1 MIVISVLVHILLVR
15 EPYIPCMGTT
25 TLNWE
30 EFDTLRICSAL
41 LCSGVRPDHL
51 LLLFFC
57 FKLDVVLETNLA
69 TIRVLEAIQKKLS
82 RLSAEE
88 QAKFRLDNTL
98 GGTSE
103 VIHRKALQRIYADKA
118 ADIIDGLRKNPS
130 IAVPIVLK
138 RYVSSGFCVLYD
150 RFSAP
155 LTRALVF
162 LPGYL
167 IRIPVLSLLLSS
179 STVGTE

>member
-1 MIVISVLVHILLVR
+1 MLNTPGFLFRVALVLVSVKYHVLSIQLWLTHR
-15 EPYIPCMGTT
+15 S
-25 TLNWE
+25 LQ
-30 EFDTLRICSAL
+30 
-41 LCSGVRPDHL
+41 
-51 LLLFFC
+51 
-57 FKLDVVLETNLA
+57 LDVVLETNLA

-130 IAVPIVLK
+130 VAVPIVLK
-138 RYVSSGFCVLYD
+138 RYHSHAVPWGLHLAPCLFRNSS
-150 RFSAP
+150 
-155 LTRALVF
+155 F
-162 LPGYL
+162 LPLEGL
-167 IRIPVLSLLLSS
+167 TCAGMQLEKGILF
-179 STVGTE
+179 

>member
-1 MIVISVLVHILLVR
+1 MCLI
-15 EPYIPCMGTT
+15 
-25 TLNWE
+25 
-30 EFDTLRICSAL
+30 FQ
-41 LCSGVRPDHL
+41 
-51 LLLFFC
+51 
-57 FKLDVVLETNLA
+57 LDVVLETNLA

-130 IAVPIVLK
+130 VAVPIVLK
-138 RYVSSGFCVLYD
+138 RYFLHPGIYTCILVKLTTGQALFKLVKTCSFCFSGPQPLWSNLQ
-150 RFSAP
+150 SAD
-155 LTRALVF
+155 TSNV
-162 LPGYL
+162 
-167 IRIPVLSLLLSS
+167 IVIS
-179 STVGTE
+179 

>member
-1 MIVISVLVHILLVR
+1 MWLVWQDQDSNPGSLTPYLKLL
-15 EPYIPCMGTT
+15 TT
-25 TLNWE
+25 FQHWFGSWHTLS
-30 EFDTLRICSAL
+30 FLQ
-41 LCSGVRPDHL
+41 
-51 LLLFFC
+51 
-57 FKLDVVLETNLA
+57 LDVVLETNLA

-138 RYVSSGFCVLYD
+138 RYLNGRAFVLSCASWVPVSSH
-150 RFSAP
+150 
-155 LTRALVF
+155 
-162 LPGYL
+162 
-167 IRIPVLSLLLSS
+167 
-179 STVGTE
+179 

>member
-1 MIVISVLVHILLVR
+1 M
-15 EPYIPCMGTT
+15 
-25 TLNWE
+25 
-30 EFDTLRICSAL
+30 
-41 LCSGVRPDHL
+41 
-51 LLLFFC
+51 FC

-138 RYVSSGFCVLYD
+138 RCVSSEK
-150 RFSAP
+150 FSI
-155 LTRALVF
+155 LLNRVFIFHMVIEFQFSSLV
-162 LPGYL
+162 
-167 IRIPVLSLLLSS
+167 VLLSNL
-179 STVGTE
+179 VKGFEYQME

>member
-1 MIVISVLVHILLVR
+1 MKCNWIILEQLNTKVLEYTLLNRRSFSFHVTWMFALVK
-15 EPYIPCMGTT
+15 YHVLSIQM
-25 TLNWE
+25 
-30 EFDTLRICSAL
+30 LRLMHCSL
-41 LCSGVRPDHL
+41 Q
-51 LLLFFC
+51 
-57 FKLDVVLETNLA
+57 LDVVLETNLA

-130 IAVPIVLK
+130 VAVPIVLK
-138 RYVSSGFCVLYD
+138 RYWHPAPGSLPKGNALYAVQTYGSSASFC
-150 RFSAP
+150 P
-155 LTRALVF
+155 
-162 LPGYL
+162 
-167 IRIPVLSLLLSS
+167 
-179 STVGTE
+179 

>member
-1 MIVISVLVHILLVR
+1 MPLFICYWWRALHGLYRNYTGLQSRGIWHAPYSHNYCILVSGLSTFFFVL
-15 EPYIPCMGTT
+15 
-25 TLNWE
+25 
-30 EFDTLRICSAL
+30 
-41 LCSGVRPDHL
+41 
-51 LLLFFC
+51 FC

-138 RYVSSGFCVLYD
+138 RCVSSGFCTLCD
-150 RFSAP
+150 RFC
-155 LTRALVF
+155 V
-162 LPGYL
+162 
-167 IRIPVLSLLLSS
+167 VL
-179 STVGTE
+179 

>member
-1 MIVISVLVHILLVR
+1 MHRSLQ
-15 EPYIPCMGTT
+15 
-25 TLNWE
+25 
-30 EFDTLRICSAL
+30 
-41 LCSGVRPDHL
+41 
-51 LLLFFC
+51 
-57 FKLDVVLETNLA
+57 LDVVLETNLA

-130 IAVPIVLK
+130 VAVPIVLK
-138 RYVSSGFCVLYD
+138 RYRLLQHPALGALLTDNAPYVIQISVKIAIFC
-150 RFSAP
+150 P
-155 LTRALVF
+155 
-162 LPGYL
+162 
-167 IRIPVLSLLLSS
+167 
-179 STVGTE
+179 

>member
-1 MIVISVLVHILLVR
+1 MF
-15 EPYIPCMGTT
+15 C
-25 TLNWE
+25 
-30 EFDTLRICSAL
+30 
-41 LCSGVRPDHL
+41 VRPEHSLVL
-51 LLLFFC
+51 L

-138 RYVSSGFCVLYD
+138 RCVCCVTGSVSH
-150 RFSAP
+150 
-155 LTRALVF
+155 
-162 LPGYL
+162 
-167 IRIPVLSLLLSS
+167 
-179 STVGTE
+179 